1 MNSKMFVYYC
11 NVGKYESDTFIGL
24 LWEIF
29 KHRTWHLFKHGKWMD

>member
-11 NVGKYESDTFIGL
+11 DVGKYESDTFIGL

-29 KHRTWHLFKHGKWMD
+29 KHRTWHLFKHGKLMD